1 MQYLLHAR
9 DRPRA
14 CSFVLIQL
22 LPHLLYLLPLLLG
35 RLAILLRPLES
46 QAAQAHVDFVFRV
59 GTIARHFPEEA
70 LVVAFF

>member
-1 MQYLLHAR
+1 MQYLSHAR
-9 DRPRA
+9 DGPLA
-14 CSFVLIQL
+14 CSFVLVQL

-59 GTIARHFPEEA
+59 GAIPGYFPDEA
-70 LVVAFF
+70 AVMAFF